1 LLQSPDGVTWSGTAT
16 TVPVNSL
23 LARNLNAIA
32 FSGTRS
38 IVVGDDGIIL
48 AVDR

>member
-1 LLQSPDGVTWSGTAT
+1 
-16 TVPVNSL
+16 VNSL
-23 LARNLNAIA
+23 LASSLNAIA

-38 IVVGDDGIIL
+38 IVVGDNGTIL